1 MWRGTWRVSRRAKT
15 GNDKTA
21 QAFLRL
27 TNRNARW
34 KRRLNR
40 RNLGKERDMRQPM
53 MVGNWKMNKTVQESL
68 DLVSA
73 LKPMIADVKNVDIA
87 VAPPFT
93 ALVAVSRELVG
104 TNIELSAQ
112 DVFWEQEGAFTG
124 EVSASML
131 KDAGCRF
138 VILGHSERR
147 QYFGET
153 DAWVNKKF
161 RAAQEG
167 GLRPIV
173 CVGESLE
180 QRESGEALS
189 KVATQVREC
198 LGGLSAEDMRT
209 VTIAYEPVWAIGTG
223 RTATPEQAEEMHK
236 EIRRILMEMFGRD
249 TAEGTRIQYGGSVNP
264 NNIQDLMEQPDIDGA
279 LVGGASLKADSFSKI
294 VKFKER

>member
-1 MWRGTWRVSRRAKT
+1 
-15 GNDKTA
+15 
-21 QAFLRL
+21 
-27 TNRNARW
+27 
-34 KRRLNR
+34 
-40 RNLGKERDMRQPM
+40 MRQPII
-53 MVGNWKMNKTVQESL
+53 VGNWKMNKTVQESL

-73 LKPMIADVKNVDIA
+73 LKPMIRDVQDVDIA

-112 DVFWEQEGAFTG
+112 DVFWEPEGAFTG

-131 KDAGCRF
+131 KDAGCCF

-153 DAWVNKKF
+153 DVWVNKKI
-161 RAAQEG
+161 RAAQEE

-180 QRESGEALS
+180 QRESGQALS
-189 KVATQVREC
+189 QVTTQVSGC
-198 LGGLSAEDMRT
+198 LGGLSAEAMRT
-209 VTIAYEPVWAIGTG
+209 VTLAYEPVWAIGTG
-223 RTATPEQAEEMHK
+223 KTATPEQAEEMHK

-279 LVGGASLKADSFSKI
+279 LVGGASLKADSFSRI